1 MTEIRIDKQED
12 KAEIF
17 VGGNSLGELSP
28 QEMWDLS
35 EQLRKF
41 SISNADSFKSKP
53 KSVISI
59 RDLQFNVIAGFNAD
73 YWSLVNSGKWEPETF
88 DVFDRFIDSKT
99 TFLDIGAWIGST
111 ALYGAQRAMETHAF
125 EPDPIA
131 FETLQSN
138 TLANSNAG
146 WLKTLKLH
154 NAAVGFKEGF
164 LQIGN
169 PNEAGNSMSSALFTD
184 GAHSWKVKCLDISKF
199 IQDNDLSDKRLF
211 LKIDIEGG
219 EYELLPQIK
228 GLLKKTD
235 SRIMLSIHGNF
246 LMRSLR
252 EEISGPFKEMKVR
265 WAFYK
270 KHMRLLKSLP
280 YKSIE
285 HADGRPVNVKK
296 QLLKSFVMGTFVTE
310 VVAF

>member
-12 KAEIF
+12 KAEVF
-17 VGGNSLGELSP
+17 VEGNRLGELSP

-35 EQLRKF
+35 EQLRAF

-53 KSVISI
+53 KSVITI
-59 RDLQFNVIAGFNAD
+59 KDVQFKVVAGFNTD
-73 YWSLVNSGKWEPETF
+73 YWTLVNSGKWEPETF
-88 DVFDRFIDSKT
+88 DVFDRFIDDQT

-111 ALYGAQRAMETHAF
+111 ALYGAQRAKETHAF

-138 TLANSNAG
+138 TVANATSSWA
-146 WLKTLKLH
+146 KSLKLH
-154 NAAVGFKEGF
+154 NAAMGSEEGF

-199 IQDNDLSDKRLF
+199 IQDNRLSDKRLF

-219 EYELLPQIK
+219 EYALLPEIKELLK
-228 GLLKKTD
+228 ATD
-235 SRIMLSIHGNF
+235 SRLMLSIHGNF
-246 LMRSLR
+246 LLRSLR
-252 EEISGPFKEMKVR
+252 EEISGPFKELKVR

-270 KHMRLLKSLP
+270 KHQRLLKSLP
-280 YKSIE
+280 YNTVE
-285 HADGRPVNVKK
+285 HADGRPVNVSKR
-296 QLLKSFVMGTFVTE
+296 LLKALLLGTFVTE
-310 VVAF
+310 VVAY

>member
-12 KAEIF
+12 KAEVF

-59 RDLQFNVIAGFNAD
+59 KDLKFNVIAGFNTD
-73 YWSLVNSGKWEPETF
+73 YWTLVNSGKWEPETF

-111 ALYGAQRAMETHAF
+111 SLYGAQRAKMTHAF
-125 EPDPIA
+125 EPDPVA
-131 FETLQSN
+131 YETFQSN
-138 TLANSNAG
+138 TLANRAEWVKS
-146 WLKTLKLH
+146 LQLH
-154 NAAVGFKEGF
+154 NAAIGAEEGF

-199 IQDNDLSDKRLF
+199 ISDNQLKDQRLF

-219 EYELLPQIK
+219 EYELLPKIK
-228 GLLKKTD
+228 DLLKNTD

-246 LMRSLR
+246 LLKSLR
-252 EEISGPFKEMKVR
+252 NEISGPFKELKVR
-265 WAFYK
+265 WTFYK
-270 KHMRLLKSLP
+270 KHKRLLKSLP
-280 YKSIE
+280 YKNIE
-285 HADGRPVNVKK
+285 HADGRPVNVSKR
-296 QLLKSFVMGTFVTE
+296 LLKSLLLGIFVTE
-310 VVAF
+310 VVAY